1 MTSARKH
8 IIDWAEQGRLDPGAV
23 RDALAFAGVT
33 PDAARW
39 RRFIDA
45 LLLSLGS
52 ALIAAGVIFFLAY
65 NWDGIG
71 RFARFVLVEAVL
83 AASIAIAWYAGLE
96 KPVGKAALLLASLL
110 TGALLALVGQTYQ
123 TGADPYELFA
133 IWALLILPWTLA
145 SRVPALWL
153 LVVALLNLAV
163 ALYFQAFRGLFGI
176 VFGSGTLVWS
186 LFVLNTAALVVW
198 EIAAFNGAAWL
209 KARWAARVLATAS
222 GSLATILGL
231 WAIFE
236 SSDVGPLAFPACAL
250 WLGAAYFY
258 YRHRERDLFVLAG
271 GVLSVSV
278 LVSAFLGDKLL
289 GHAEAGGFLVIGL
302 AVIGMSAAG
311 AWWLKRIATERD
323 E

>member
-1 MTSARKH
+1 VTSARKQ
-8 IIDWAEQGRLDPGAV
+8 IIDWAEQGRLQPGAV
-23 RDALAFAGVT
+23 RDALALAGVT

-39 RRFIDA
+39 RRFIDV

-71 RFARFVLVEAVL
+71 RFARFALVEGVL

-96 KPVGKAALLLASLL
+96 KPAGRAALLLASLL

-145 SRVPALWL
+145 SRMPVLWL
-153 LVVALLNLAV
+153 LFVTLLNLAV

-176 VFGSGTLVWS
+176 VFGSGTLVWA
-186 LFVLNTAALVVW
+186 LFVLDTAALVAW
-198 EIAAFNGAAWL
+198 ETAAFSGAAWL
-209 KARWAARVLATAS
+209 KARWAARLLATAG

-236 SSDVGPLAFPACAL
+236 GSDVGVLALPACAL

-258 YRHRERDLFVLAG
+258 YRHRRRDLFVLAG
-271 GVLSVSV
+271 GVLSVIV

-311 AWWLKRIATERD
+311 AWWLKRIATEGD